1 MNQDANLCRTVPNG
15 AASGREEKLV
25 ESRGVEALTVST
37 GGDQAATPSQPRRQR
52 WALPAG
58 LTEGDLQRGYAQAVR
73 P

>member
-1 MNQDANLCRTVPNG
+1 MSEYTNLRPSTPTP
-15 AASGREEKLV
+15 AAPAGPGKLV
-25 ESRGVEALTVST
+25 ESRGVEPLTVST
-37 GGDQAATPSQPRRQR
+37 GATSTPTPVQPRRQR

>member
-1 MNQDANLCRTVPNG
+1 MSQNANLCRTVPNW
-15 AASGREEKLV
+15 AASGPREKLV
-25 ESRGVEALTVST
+25 ESRGVETLTDST
-37 GGDQAATPSQPRRQR
+37 AAAANQTPIQPRRQR

>member
-1 MNQDANLCRTVPNG
+1 MSDKANLRRTVPTDAVPG
-15 AASGREEKLV
+15 LREKLV
-25 ESRGVEALTVST
+25 ESRGVEPLTVST
-37 GGDQAATPSQPRRQR
+37 GATSTPTPVQPRRQR

>member
-1 MNQDANLCRTVPNG
+1 MKPSTDNLPRMIQIGSG
-15 AASGREEKLV
+15 AASDPE
-25 ESRGVEALTVST
+25 
-37 GGDQAATPSQPRRQR
+37 QAKGAGKGASQTPIQPRRQR

>member
-15 AASGREEKLV
+15 TASGREEKLV
-25 ESRGVEALTVST
+25 ESRGVESLTDST
-37 GGDQAATPSQPRRQR
+37 ASAASQTTIQPRRQR